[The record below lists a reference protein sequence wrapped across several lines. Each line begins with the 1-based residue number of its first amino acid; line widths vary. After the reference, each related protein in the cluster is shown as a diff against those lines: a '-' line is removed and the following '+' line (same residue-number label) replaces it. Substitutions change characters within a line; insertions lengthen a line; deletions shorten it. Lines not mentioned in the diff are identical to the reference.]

1 MMPKG
6 FYWLI
11 AAQFLSGLADSA
23 LLIVGIAFLSEQG
36 YPPWWAPVLKLT
48 FTFSYVALAP
58 WVGHVADAFI
68 KRDLMILMNAVKFA
82 GAIFLLLGLHPFLCF
97 AVVGFGASVYA
108 PAKYGLVTET
118 VLPKLLVRANGWLEV
133 TVVLSVLMG
142 VGIGG
147 WLVSSWWVDLWS
159 AWGLFKGPGWQQS
172 YLVDSR
178 YLGALIV
185 VLILYLSAGLVNAGV
200 MHRPPHFRNL
210 NCANSFVN
218 ARYLKTFVA
227 ANRSLWVDPFGGL
240 ALAVT
245 TIFWGVS
252 AVMQFAVIEWA
263 QLVLGFSL
271 SGAAYLQATV
281 ALGVVVGAWV
291 SAARIT
297 LSRSVLVLFSGVLL
311 GVVVALAALTVSIEW
326 AVVML
331 WLVGFLGGAVV
342 VPMNALLQYRG
353 QRKLRPGLS
362 IAVQGFNENLATLV
376 LLAAYA
382 GFYRDGVGLVSMM
395 VMLGSLLSITMG
407 LLLLN
412 NCAWF
417 KRAIR
422 SQASP

>member
-11 AAQFLSGLADSA
+11 AAQFLSGLADSS

-36 YPPWWAPVLKLT
+36 YPAWWAPVLKLT

-68 KRDLMILMNAVKFA
+68 KRDLMILMNVVKFA
-82 GAIFLLLGLHPFLCF
+82 GAIFLLLGVHPFLCF

-108 PAKYGLVTET
+108 PAKYGLVTES

-147 WLVSSWWVDLWS
+147 WLVSSWWGGLWS
-159 AWGLFKGPGWQQS
+159 TWGLFKGPGWHQS

-178 YLGALIV
+178 YLGALTV
-185 VLILYLSAGLVNAGV
+185 VLIIYVAAGLVNAGV
-200 MHRPPHFRNL
+200 MRRPPHFCHPQRERPI
-210 NCANSFVN
+210 VN
-218 ARYLKTFVA
+218 TRYLKTFMA
-227 ANRSLWVDPFGGL
+227 ANRSLWLDPLGGL
-240 ALAVT
+240 AIAVT
-245 TIFWGVS
+245 TIFWGMS
-252 AVMQFAVIEWA
+252 AVMQFAIIEWA
-263 QLVLGFSL
+263 QLVLDFSL

-281 ALGVVVGAWV
+281 ALGVVVGAGV

-297 LSRSVLVLFSGVLL
+297 LSRSVLVLFAGVLL
-311 GVVVALAALTVSIEW
+311 GVVVALAALTVSIAW
-326 AVVML
+326 AVMML
-331 WLVGFLGGAVV
+331 WLVGFLGGTVV

-353 QRKLRPGLS
+353 HRKLRPGLS

-395 VMLGSLLSITMG
+395 VILGILLSFSMG
-407 LLLLN
+407 ILLLKN
-412 NCAWF
+412 RAWF
-417 KRAIR
+417 KRALR
-422 SQASP
+422 SQASS